1 MAKVNSKE
9 IFETLPISE
18 AVKAMALPTI
28 FSQIIVLIYNMADTF
43 YLGRTNNPYMVAGA
57 SLILPVFNICL
68 SLAGLTGIGG
78 GALISRLLGEERED
92 EAKKVSSFSFYLSIA
107 VTAVFSIAMF
117 AFMRPILALL
127 GASDNTFH
135 YARQYAFCVIVLGGI
150 PTVLSNVMSNLLRS
164 VGVSKEAGLGIT
176 MGGIIN
182 IVLDPLF
189 MFVLLPKGNEVLGV
203 GIATLISNCLACSYF
218 FWVIHRISKQSVISF
233 SISSGLPDRRSIG
246 SIFNVGIP
254 SAIATLLFDID
265 YVIIDKLMASY
276 GDIALAAV
284 GIVLKAERLPL
295 NVGIG
300 ICQGMMPI
308 VAYNYSAK
316 NYERMTDTIKFS
328 IKVGIIVSAI
338 SIVLYEIFAGSI
350 MRIFIPE
357 QQTVL
362 LGTGF
367 LRIRCLATPL
377 MFMSF
382 FTVYV
387 FQGFGEGNKSLFLG
401 VMRWAAFNIPMLFI
415 LNHIIGMYGIV
426 WSQVCADVLTVLLSF
441 YVYNRYM
448 HTVLD
453 KEKKISGEP
462 GGSTA
467 G

>member
-1 MAKVNSKE
+1 MAKVNSKD
-9 IFETLPISE
+9 IFETLPVPK
-18 AVKAMALPTI
+18 AVKEMALPTV

-68 SLAGLTGIGG
+68 SLAGLTGVGG

-92 EAKKVSSFSFYLSIA
+92 EAGKVSAFTFYLAIA
-107 VTAVFSIAMF
+107 VTAVFSISMF
-117 AFMRPILALL
+117 VFMQPILGLL
-127 GASDNTFH
+127 GASDNTIH
-135 YARQYAFCVIVLGGI
+135 YARQYAFCVIVLGGV

-164 VGVSKEAGLGIT
+164 VGVSKEAGLGIA

-182 IVLDPLF
+182 IILDPLF

-203 GIATLISNCLACSYF
+203 GIATLTSNCIACVF
-218 FWVIHRISKQSVISF
+218 FFCVIYRIRKQSPISF
-233 SISSGLPDRRSIG
+233 SIRKGLPERRSIG

-316 NYERMTDTIKFS
+316 NYERMNSTIKFS
-328 IKVGIIVSAI
+328 IKVGIIVSI
-338 SIVLYEIFAGSI
+338 FSIALYEIFAGSI
-350 MRIFIPE
+350 MRIFISDS
-357 QQTVL
+357 QTVL
-362 LGTGF
+362 LGTDF

-401 VMRWAAFNIPMLFI
+401 VMRWAVFNIPMLFI
-415 LNHIIGMYGIV
+415 LNHFIGMYGIV
-426 WSQVCADVLTVLLSF
+426 WSQVCADILTVSLSF
-441 YVYNRYM
+441 CVYRRY
-448 HTVLD
+448 TRF
-453 KEKKISGEP
+453 
-462 GGSTA
+462 
-467 G
+467 

>member
-1 MAKVNSKE
+1 MVKVNRKE
-9 IFETLPISE
+9 IFETLPVPK
-18 AVKAMALPTI
+18 AVKEMALPTI
-28 FSQIIVLIYNMADTF
+28 FSQLIVLIYNMADTF
-43 YLGRTNNPYMVAGA
+43 YLGKTNNPYMVAGV

-68 SLAGLTGIGG
+68 SLAGLTGVGG
-78 GALISRLLGEERED
+78 GALVSRLLGEEKEE
-92 EAKKVSSFSFYLSIA
+92 EARKVSSFSFYLSIV
-107 VTAVFSIAMF
+107 VTAIFSVVMF
-117 AFMRPILALL
+117 VFMRPILELL
-127 GASDNTFH
+127 GASDNTFL
-135 YARQYAFCVIVLGGI
+135 YARQYAFCVIVFGGI
-150 PTVLSNVMSNLLRS
+150 PTVLSNVMSNLIRS
-164 VGVSKEAGLGIT
+164 VGMSKEAGLGIT

-182 IVLDPLF
+182 IALDPLF
-189 MFVLLPKGNEVLGV
+189 MFILLPKGSEVLGV
-203 GIATLISNCLACSYF
+203 GIATLISNCIACIYF
-218 FWVIHRISKQSVISF
+218 FCVIYGIRKQSVISF
-233 SISSGLPDRRSIG
+233 SIKHGLPDKRSIG

-254 SAIATLLFDID
+254 SAVTTLLFDID
-265 YVIIDKLMASY
+265 YVIIDRLMTSY

-316 NYERMTDTIKFS
+316 NYGRMQDTIKYS
-328 IKVGIIVSAI
+328 IKMGIIVSMI
-338 SIVLYEIFAGSI
+338 SIVLYEIFAGNI

-401 VMRWAAFNIPMLFI
+401 VMRWAVFNIPMLFL
-415 LNHIIGMYGIV
+415 LNRIIGMYGIV
-426 WSQVCADVLTVLLSF
+426 WSQVCADILTVLLSF
-441 YVYNRYM
+441 YVYCRYT
-448 HTVLD
+448 HTVLRQEQD
-453 KEKKISGEP
+453 INTETRVK
-462 GGSTA
+462 TV
-467 G
+467 